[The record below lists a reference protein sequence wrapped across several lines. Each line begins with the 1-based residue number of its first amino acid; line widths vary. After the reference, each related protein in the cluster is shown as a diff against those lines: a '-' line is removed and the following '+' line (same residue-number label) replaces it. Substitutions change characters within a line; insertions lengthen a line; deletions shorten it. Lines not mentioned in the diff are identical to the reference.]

1 MSCPLSSHGDV
12 VVSSLRPD
20 PLTLLG
26 RQDAERLPELLP
38 LRYERLAHSPFT
50 FLQGAAAVMADDLA
64 GTPSTCIMVQLC
76 GDAHVGNF
84 GLYRTPAGRLVFDI
98 RDFDET
104 HEGPWEWD
112 VKRLLA
118 SLAVAGRQNGYSAS
132 QRRSVL
138 LRAGRE
144 YRTAVRRFATMSNLE
159 MWFAQADVDTL
170 HRHHPFARTADLRRS
185 KARRPVTEV
194 VDGEHRLV
202 PDPPALVPAA
212 DLLTGPA
219 LADLEDRVGGL
230 FEDYR
235 ATLTGEGTFLLDHF
249 RVVQIARAAGSAGAT
264 GTRTWIVLLVGRDTR
279 EPLLLQIRQAHP
291 SVLYPLSSVET
302 SSDHAQRVVTGQR
315 LVQAAGDV
323 FLGWQ
328 RLYEGP
334 GQRRDYYVRE
344 VRDWLPSPAIDAMA
358 PHAMGAYGEL
368 CAWTLARAHARSGDR
383 IALAAYLGEDAV
395 FEETTAEFA
404 EAYADLN
411 LADYQ
416 RLRGDGGAA

>member
-26 RQDAERLPELLP
+26 RQDAQRLPELLS
-38 LRYERLAHSPFT
+38 LRYERLAQSPFS

-64 GTPSTCIMVQLC
+64 GTPTTGIMVQLC

-104 HEGPWEWD
+104 HPGPWEWD

-118 SLAVAGRQNGYSAS
+118 SLAVAGRQNGYTAA
-132 QRRSVL
+132 QRRTVL
-138 LRAGRE
+138 LRTGRE

-159 MWFAQADVDTL
+159 VWFSQADVDAL
-170 HRHHPFARTADLRRS
+170 RRHHRFGRAPDLRTG
-185 KARRPVTEV
+185 KVGRPVTAL

-202 PDPPALVPAA
+202 PDPPALVPAT
-212 DLLTGPA
+212 DLLTGSP
-219 LADLEDRVGGL
+219 LTDLEDHVRGL

-235 ATLTGEGTFLLDHF
+235 ATLSGDGNFLLDHF
-249 RVVQIARAAGSAGAT
+249 RVVEIARSAGVAGAT
-264 GTRTWIVLLVGRDTR
+264 GTRTWIVLLTGRDTH
-279 EPLLLQIRQAHP
+279 EPLLLQVREAHP
-291 SVLYPLSSVET
+291 SVLYPLPSVET

-315 LVQAAGDV
+315 LVQAAGDI

-334 GQRRDYYVRE
+334 DRRRDYYVRE
-344 VRDWLPSPAIDAMA
+344 LRDWLPAPEIDRMA
-358 PHAMGAYGEL
+358 PFALGVYGEL

-383 IALAAYLGEDAV
+383 IALAAYLGEDAD
-395 FEETTAEFA
+395 FEETTAAFA

-411 LADYQ
+411 LEDYG
-416 RLRGDGGAA
+416 RLRGAGSVA